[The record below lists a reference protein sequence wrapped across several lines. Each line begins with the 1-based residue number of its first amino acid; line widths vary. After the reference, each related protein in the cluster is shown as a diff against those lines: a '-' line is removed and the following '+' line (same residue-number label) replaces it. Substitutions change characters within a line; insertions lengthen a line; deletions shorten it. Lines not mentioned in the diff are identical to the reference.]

1 MNTFIFTA
9 TFILLSTVVNQG
21 VVKFLSLVS
30 RSCHCLS
37 LTCFFVESVF
47 IFFYFFL
54 LLRHKH
60 LQNNIIILGIS
71 NPAIGFSAIL
81 SQNTYLENDHA
92 IVYDNVVTNVRNGY
106 NRWSGHFAAPRKGL
120 YVFTCSVRANS
131 KVGITVVI
139 VHNGRPVLRIASSV
153 YSPET
158 GSGSVTLILKKGD
171 NVWVKRLG
179 HGRHIEKHYN
189 YFSGYLISAEI

>member
-1 MNTFIFTA
+1 MKSVLFFIF
-9 TFILLSTVVNQG
+9 N
-21 VVKFLSLVS
+21 
-30 RSCHCLS
+30 
-37 LTCFFVESVF
+37 
-47 IFFYFFL
+47 FFL